1 MRILNRRIAA
11 FSAAALMTG
20 VFIGGLVIDNIILL
34 ISIPVALTAI
44 GVLFLCKKFPTLFA
58 VYLCLAVGIAAF
70 AIDYTVYKGTE
81 TAGYYEIE
89 ARIEK
94 VGNGYYLA
102 DDVRLDGKSC
112 VGKIKINYDKELD
125 SGDEVYLYGAVE
137 TLDVNITDSYSSW
150 LFAKKVRYETD
161 AETVN
166 VVSVNKTVFE
176 KIRDRITAPME
187 KFMSTDDAG
196 IAKSLIFGDKS
207 DLSVKDNEIIRGTGL
222 SHIFA
227 LSGLHVGFLMAIVV
241 FLSKKLKASPVV
253 TLVVSVAVLA
263 VYGFVTGFPSGL
275 KRAAV
280 MTILCLIAPMAK
292 AKNDALNTL
301 GAACFVIILT
311 NPRELFDLSFL
322 MSAAAV
328 FGIALFYK
336 PFSAFFTGKKG
347 GELRKFLG
355 EGTALTLSSNA
366 ALFPICCNV
375 FGSIAVY
382 SVVANLI
389 ILPLVSFTFT
399 LLAVSAILTF
409 VFSGFGVLYYLVQ
422 FPIIAVRI
430 ICGFIYSLPYA
441 TVSVT
446 SLGISSVFYVAA
458 IVVCSR
464 FVKLKFTPKIIT
476 VCVLAALWAVA
487 FIVF

>member
-1 MRILNRRIAA
+1 MKIINRRVAA

-20 VFIGGLVIDNIILL
+20 VFIGGLIIDNIILL

-44 GVLFLCKKFPTLFA
+44 GVLFLCKKFPTVFA
-58 VYLCLAVGIAAF
+58 IYLCLAVGIAAF
-70 AIDYTVYKGTE
+70 AIDYTVYKGSE
-81 TAGYYEIE
+81 TAGLYEIE

-102 DDVRLDGKSC
+102 DDVRLNGKSC
-112 VGKIKINYDKELD
+112 VGKIKINCDKELD
-125 SGDEVYLYGAVE
+125 SGDEVYLYGEVE
-137 TLDVNITDSYSSW
+137 TLDANITDSYSSW

-166 VVSVNKTVFE
+166 VVGVNKTVFE

-187 KFMSTDDAG
+187 KFMSADDAG

-241 FLSKKLKASPVV
+241 FVTKKLKASPVV

-263 VYGFVTGFPSGL
+263 AYGFITGFPSGL
-275 KRAAV
+275 KRAAI
-280 MTILCLIAPMAK
+280 MTILCLIAPIVK

-301 GAACFVIILT
+301 GAACFFIILT

-328 FGIALFYK
+328 FGIVLFYK
-336 PFSAFFTGKKG
+336 PFAAFFTGKKG
-347 GELRKFLG
+347 GGMRKFLG
-355 EGTALTLSSNA
+355 EGTALTLSSNT

-389 ILPLVSFTFT
+389 ILPLISFTFT

-409 VFSGFGVLYYLVQ
+409 IFPGFGVLYYLVQ

-430 ICGFIYSLPYA
+430 ICSFIYSLPYA

-446 SLGISSVFYVAA
+446 SLGVSSVFYVAA

-476 VCVLAALWAVA
+476 VCVLAALWAVS
-487 FIVF
+487 FIVL